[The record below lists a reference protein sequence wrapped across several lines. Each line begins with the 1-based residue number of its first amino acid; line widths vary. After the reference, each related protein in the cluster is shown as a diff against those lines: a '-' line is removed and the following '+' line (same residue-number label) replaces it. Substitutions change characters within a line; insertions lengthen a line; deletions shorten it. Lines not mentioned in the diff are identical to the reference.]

1 MAADP
6 SSGHRLHPHTADV
19 IVEAWGPDDLACAQ
33 EAARALIELCISG
46 EPDPEAGLRVSR
58 VSATGSDLV
67 PTVLDEVVFALDTSE
82 LAPVSVEVERDV
94 DSAVTLRFGLAQR
107 GTVRLTGAAPK
118 AIVMLAQESVGA
130 DGRSRCRFIV
140 DV

>member
-6 SSGHRLHPHTADV
+6 ISGHRLHPHTADV
-19 IVEAWGPDDLACAQ
+19 IVEAGGPDDLACAQ
-33 EAARALIELCISG
+33 EAARALIEICVSG

-58 VSATGSDLV
+58 VSATGS
-67 PTVLDEVVFALDTSE
+67 
-82 LAPVSVEVERDV
+82 
-94 DSAVTLRFGLAQR
+94 
-107 GTVRLTGAAPK
+107 APK